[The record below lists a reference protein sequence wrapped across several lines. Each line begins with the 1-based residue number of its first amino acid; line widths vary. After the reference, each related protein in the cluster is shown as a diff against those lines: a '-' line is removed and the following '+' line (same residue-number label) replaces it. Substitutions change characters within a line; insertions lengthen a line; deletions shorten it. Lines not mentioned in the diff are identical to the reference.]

1 VLITVLIL
9 TALALALFFVA
20 LKRRDDSHKEGVIIG
35 AKLFYNY
42 LPLLLLAFLAAG
54 LLQVALP
61 AGVVRNWLGAEAGF
75 RGILIGSVAGMFI
88 AAGPYVSFPI
98 FASIMVSGAGIGTAV
113 ALLTSWS
120 LMTFS
125 KLPFEI
131 ALLGP
136 RFTIARYSL
145 VIIMPVIAG
154 FIAHFFFA
162 GII

>member
-1 VLITVLIL
+1 MLTTVLIL
-9 TALALALFFVA
+9 VALAFALFFIA
-20 LKRRDDSHKEGVIIG
+20 LKRQDDSHKQGIVIG
-35 AKLFYNY
+35 ARLFYNY

-54 LLQVALP
+54 LLQVAIP
-61 AGVVRNWLGAEAGF
+61 DEIVRSWLGAEAGF

-88 AAGPYVSFPI
+88 AAGPYVAYPI

-125 KLPFEI
+125 KLPFEM

-136 RFTIARYSL
+136 RFTVARYSM
-145 VIIMPVIAG
+145 VIVMPVIAG

-162 GII
+162 GVI

>member
-1 VLITVLIL
+1 MLTTVLIL
-9 TALALALFFVA
+9 IALSLALFFIA
-20 LKRRDDSHKEGVIIG
+20 LKRQDGSHKEGVVIG
-35 AKLFYNY
+35 ARLLYNY

-61 AGVVRNWLGAEAGF
+61 AEVVRNWLGAEAGF

-88 AAGPYVSFPI
+88 AAGPYVAFPI
-98 FASIMVSGAGIGTAV
+98 FASIMLSGAGIGTAV

-131 ALLGP
+131 AILGP
-136 RFTIARYSL
+136 RFKIGRASCRGR
-145 VIIMPVIAG
+145 V
-154 FIAHFFFA
+154 
-162 GII
+162 